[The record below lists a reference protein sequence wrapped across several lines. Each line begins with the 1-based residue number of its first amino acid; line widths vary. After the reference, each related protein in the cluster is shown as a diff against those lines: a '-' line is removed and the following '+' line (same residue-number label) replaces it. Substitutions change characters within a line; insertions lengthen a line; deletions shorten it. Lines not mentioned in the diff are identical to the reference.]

1 MTDKYRVQRH
11 ERLLQKMKEWELHA
25 IFISS
30 AHNRRYITG
39 FTGSSAYVYISARK
53 KVLMTDF
60 RYMEQAAMT
69 CPDFEILDYMK
80 LGLNETIKK
89 IMELDGTKT
98 LGYENHHLTVK
109 AFDFHKGHLEEVE
122 WIPLEDMLEKLRM
135 VKDQSELD
143 LIEYASSIGDAAYK
157 HILEYVS
164 VGMREID
171 VALELEMFM
180 KKKGASRLS
189 FESIVASGKR
199 SSLPHAEPTTKTINK
214 GDFVTLD
221 FGCVYEGYCS
231 DMTRTFVMGEAD
243 ADQIRVYNTVFKA
256 QELALGAIKAGMTG
270 KEVDFVAR
278 TYIYDQ
284 GYEGYFG
291 HGLGHSLG
299 LEVHENPRLS
309 EQGHMTLQEGMVV
322 TIEPGIYIPDF
333 GGVRIEDLIVV
344 TKEGY
349 KNFVHS
355 TKELIII

>member
-1 MTDKYRVQRH
+1 MTERYKVQRH
-11 ERLLQKMKEWELHA
+11 ERLLKKMKEWALPA

-30 AHNRRYITG
+30 AHNRRYISG
-39 FTGSSAYVYISARK
+39 FTGSSAYVYITANR

-60 RYMEQAAMT
+60 RYMEQAAIS
-69 CPDFEILDYMK
+69 CPDYEILDYMK
-80 LGLNETIKK
+80 LGLNETIKE
-89 IMELDGTKT
+89 IMKVDGIHS

-109 AFDFHKGHLEEVE
+109 AFDFHRNHLDHIE
-122 WIPLEDMLEKLRM
+122 WIPLEDMMERLRM

-143 LIEYASSIGDAAYK
+143 LIEYAASIGDAAYK
-157 HILEYVS
+157 HILEYIK
-164 VGMREID
+164 VGMKEVE

-189 FESIVASGKR
+189 FETIVASGKR
-199 SSLPHAEPTTKTINK
+199 SSLPHAEPTTKVIEK

-231 DMTRTFVMGEAD
+231 DMTRTLVMGD
-243 ADQIRVYNTVFKA
+243 ANPDQTRLYNTVLKA
-256 QELALGAIKAGMTG
+256 QEMALRAIKAGMTG
-270 KEVDFVAR
+270 KEVDLIAR
-278 TYIYDQ
+278 DYIYDQ

-309 EQGHMTLQEGMVV
+309 QQGHMTLEEGMVV

-333 GGVRIEDLIVV
+333 GGVRIEDLVVV
-344 TKEGY
+344 TAEGC

-355 TKELIII
+355 DKTLIIL

>member
-1 MTDKYRVQRH
+1 MIDKYKVQRH
-11 ERLLQKMKEWELHA
+11 ERLLQNMKACELQA
-25 IFISS
+25 IFITS
-30 AHNRRYITG
+30 APNRHYITG
-39 FTGSSAYVYISARK
+39 FTGSSAYVYLSPSK
-53 KVLMTDF
+53 KILMTDF
-60 RYMEQAAMT
+60 RYLEQAALS
-69 CPDFEILDYMK
+69 CPDYEIVDYMK
-80 LGLNETIKK
+80 LGLNETLKS
-89 IMELDGTKT
+89 IMEMDGTNA
-98 LGYENHHLTVK
+98 LGFENHHLTVK
-109 AFDFHKGHLEEVE
+109 AFDFHKSHLEEVE

-157 HILEYVS
+157 HILEYVK

-171 VALELEMFM
+171 VALELELFM

-189 FESIVASGKR
+189 FETIVASGKR
-199 SSLPHAEPTTKTINK
+199 SSLPHAVPTTKTIEK

-243 ADQIRVYNTVFKA
+243 ADQIRLYNTVLKA
-256 QELALGAIKAGMTG
+256 QEIALKAVKAGMTG
-270 KEVDFVAR
+270 KEVDLIAR
-278 TYIYDQ
+278 DYIYGQ

-309 EQGHMTLQEGMVV
+309 QQGHTTLQEGMVV
-322 TIEPGIYIPDF
+322 TIEPGIYMPDF
-333 GGVRIEDLIVV
+333 GGVRIEDLIVI
-344 TKEGY
+344 TKDGH

-355 TKELIII
+355 NKALIVI

>member
-1 MTDKYRVQRH
+1 MYIFLQIEKY
-11 ERLLQKMKEWELHA
+11 
-25 IFISS
+25 FD
-30 AHNRRYITG
+30 Y
-39 FTGSSAYVYISARK
+39 
-53 KVLMTDF
+53 
-60 RYMEQAAMT
+60 
-69 CPDFEILDYMK
+69 EILDYMK
-80 LGLNETIKK
+80 LGLNETMKS
-89 IMELDGTKT
+89 IMETEGIKT

-109 AFDFHKGHLEEVE
+109 AFEFHKKHLDTIE
-122 WIPLEDMLEKLRM
+122 WLPLEDMIERLRM

-157 HILEYVS
+157 HILKHVS

-180 KKKGASRLS
+180 KKQGASRLS
-189 FESIVASGKR
+189 FETIVAGKR
-199 SSLPHAEPTTKTINK
+199 SSLPHAEPTTKTLEK

-231 DMTRTFVMGEAD
+231 DMTRTFVMGKAD
-243 ADQIRVYNTVFKA
+243 DEQMRLYNTVLKA
-256 QELALGAIKAGMTG
+256 QEMALGAIKAGMTG
-270 KEVDFVAR
+270 KEVDAIAR
-278 TYIYDQ
+278 DYIYDQ

-299 LEVHENPRLS
+299 LQVHENPRLS

-333 GGVRIEDLIVV
+333 GGVRIEDLVVV
-344 TKEGY
+344 TKEGC

-355 TKELIII
+355 NKDLIII